1 MNGFIVD
8 LKNEPGSLAKLT
20 EAIAAKGINITA
32 FSGATSGGCGAAALL
47 TNDEEGTRR
56 TLADAGFT
64 TREIEVASTS
74 IEHKP
79 GGLAA
84 VARKLADAGV
94 NIEAA
99 FVTGVT
105 DDGNPTVAFLTDQP
119 AKAKSILGS
128 AAPSA
133 IGVG

>member
-1 MNGFIVD
+1 MNGFLVE
-8 LKNEPGSLAKLT
+8 LKNEPGALAKLT

-32 FSGATSGGCGAAALL
+32 FAGATSGGSGSVAVL

-56 TLADAGFT
+56 ALADMGIKS
-64 TREIEVASTS
+64 RELEMATAA

-84 VARKLADAGV
+84 IARKLADAGV

-99 FVTGVT
+99 LVTGMS
-105 DDGNPTVAFLTDQP
+105 DDGKVTVAFATDQP

-128 AAPSA
+128 AEMAG

>member
-8 LKNEPGSLAKLT
+8 LKNEPGSLAKVT

-32 FSGATSGGCGAAALL
+32 FSGATSGGSGSLAIV

-56 TLADAGFT
+56 ALADGGFT
-64 TREIEVASTS
+64 TRELELASTS

-99 FVTGVT
+99 FVTGMT
-105 DDGNPTVAFLTDQP
+105 DDGMPIVAFMTDQA

-128 AAPSA
+128 ATPSA